1 MDAGEFES
9 LGLYDPTD
17 EHAALRLELLRYLVD
32 LGASADDLI
41 VYRDTLPGL
50 ASALAIRGGPLLTV
64 EEVGQRSGLAVEEV
78 GRLVRAAGY
87 WYFNRWEQYRV
98 TEQIVPVVREQ
109 LRIAEGRNPQPSA
122 GLIDSQ
128 TVKGADTVGRESRGQ
143 NVAIG
148 LTGLPDVPA
157 KRTGAT
163 ARWKSHWPSSAAV
176 VAHTSRSQL
185 SSSHRPIATR
195 LTA

>member
-1 MDAGEFES
+1 VVDTES
-9 LGLYDPTD
+9 VDGKLRYTD
-17 EHAALRLELLRYLVD
+17 ERSVPASVD
-32 LGASADDLI
+32 GVVTWTPAVGAI
-41 VYRDTLPGL
+41 VTPGK
-50 ASALAIRGGPLLTV
+50 PLLMIDNQPV
-64 EEVGQRSGLAVEEV
+64 MLMYGSLP
-78 GRLVRAAGY
+78 L
-87 WYFNRWEQYRV
+87 YRKLEPGV
-98 TEQIVPVVREQ
+98 EQ
-109 LRIAEGRNPQPSA
+109 LRIAEGRNPQPGA

>member
-1 MDAGEFES
+1 MSAWLTRRVIDSGRVARRS
-9 LGLYDPTD
+9 RYPSDTSD
-17 EHAALRLELLRYLVD
+17 EQWALIE
-32 LGASADDLI
+32 
-41 VYRDTLPGL
+41 
-50 ASALAIRGGPLLTV
+50 PLLP
-64 EEVGQRSGLAVEEV
+64 EVKTG
-78 GRLVRAAGY
+78 GR
-87 WYFNRWEQYRV
+87 
-98 TEQIVPVVREQ
+98 PV
-109 LRIAEGRNPQPSA
+109 AEGRNPQPSA
-122 GLIDSQ
+122 GLVDSQ

-163 ARWKSHWPSSAAV
+163 ARWKSHWPNSAAV
-176 VAHTSRSQL
+176 IAHSSRSQL